1 MKAKFYSSLAMSF
14 VFASAASAADG
25 VKMETLPAMIQK
37 AIQLQVGDG
46 KLDSIDKVSED
57 GEVIYDVEMTKD
69 GKDRDFSV
77 GESGELLAAE
87 VFLPELPAAVQ
98 KTIQSQL
105 GKGKLGDI
113 YKARDEGEVSY
124 DVEMTREGKARSF
137 TVSDKGAILEE
148 QVFLN
153 ELPAPI
159 RKAIQKNSGGATLG
173 EITKSTDEGEA
184 IYYAEVNK
192 GATTRTLTFN
202 MDGVLLAEEEPAT
215 LSDAPEAAQKKIKS
229 LAGDGKIAGLTKVT
243 EDGDI
248 SYDVDILQGGG
259 RKTLSVSAAGDLL
272 DDEK

>member
-1 MKAKFYSSLAMSF
+1 
-14 VFASAASAADG
+14 
-25 VKMETLPAMIQK
+25 METLPAMIQK

-113 YKARDEGEVSY
+113 YKASDEGEVSY

-153 ELPAPI
+153 ELPVPI

-173 EITKSTDEGEA
+173 EITKSTDEGET
-184 IYYAEVNK
+184 IYYAELNK

-229 LAGDGKIAGLTKVT
+229 LAGDGKIAGMTKVT

-248 SYDVDILQGGG
+248 SYDVDILQGGA